1 MMADLVDD
9 RSLRRDRF
17 FHLAEPPQG
26 ARARLVES
34 DARHA
39 VRVLRLQPGDE
50 LSGGD
55 GMGRAWPLRV
65 AAAGRAGLELE
76 VAGTPWN
83 VPAPGEPGSRA
94 PRIELAF
101 ALPRGGRSEAAL
113 ERLTQLGVWGVR
125 PLASERVQGHRR
137 EVGLARAERCQ
148 RVLREACK
156 QCRRLWTPQFG
167 APLAPADLRARAGTE
182 DVLVLDPDGTVELLD
197 WARGHP
203 GAGSA
208 ARPLTVVVG
217 PEGGLSAEESAQL
230 AAAGAV
236 AVRVGPHV
244 LRIETAAEAA
254 LALLVAAL
262 GPGF

>member
-1 MMADLVDD
+1 MMAGLVDAP
-9 RSLRRDRF
+9 RLRRDRF
-17 FHLAEPPQG
+17 FHLAQPPRG
-26 ARARLVES
+26 AHARLVES
-34 DARHA
+34 DERHA
-39 VRVLRLQPGDE
+39 LRVLRLQPGDE
-50 LSGGD
+50 LVGGD

-76 VAGTPWN
+76 VAGASWSD
-83 VPAPGEPGSRA
+83 PAPGEPGSHA
-94 PRIELAF
+94 PRVEVVL
-101 ALPRGGRSEAAL
+101 ALPRGGRSEDAL
-113 ERLTQLGVWGVR
+113 ERMTQLGVWSVR
-125 PLASERVQGHRR
+125 PLASERVQGQRR
-137 EVGLARAERCQ
+137 EVGPERAERCR

-167 APLAPADLRARAGTE
+167 EPLAPADLPEKAGAGPL
-182 DVLVLDPDGTVELLD
+182 LVLDPHGALDLLD
-197 WARGHP
+197 WARTHP

-208 ARPLTVVVG
+208 DRPLTVVVG
-217 PEGGLSAEESAQL
+217 PEGGLTEAESAHL
-230 AAAGAV
+230 AAAGAT